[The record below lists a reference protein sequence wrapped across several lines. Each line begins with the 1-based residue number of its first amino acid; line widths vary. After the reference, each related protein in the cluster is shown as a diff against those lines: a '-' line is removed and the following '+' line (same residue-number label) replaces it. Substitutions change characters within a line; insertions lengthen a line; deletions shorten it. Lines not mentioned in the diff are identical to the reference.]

1 MTAAEVIDEI
11 RPLGSEAYKR
21 TLKSHGIP
29 EPFFGVKVEDMKKIQ
44 KRVKKD
50 YQLAKDLY
58 DTGIYDA
65 MYLAGLIADESR
77 MTKDDLRKWLAN
89 ASCGLLVEYTVP
101 WVASESPHGHE
112 LALEW
117 IESGAERETSA
128 GWSTL
133 ASLVSIKPDQDLDL
147 DELKALLKRVEET
160 ILNQPNRVRYCM
172 NWFITTVGCYVVPL
186 SDLAIDTAKRIG
198 KVKVDMAGACTI
210 PYAPDQ
216 IEKMIKRGTLGR
228 KRKTAKC

>member
-11 RPLGSEAYKR
+11 RPLGTEAYKK

-58 DTGIYDA
+58 DSGIYDA

-101 WVASESPHGHE
+101 WVASESPHGRE
-112 LALEW
+112 LAVEW
-117 IESGAERETSA
+117 IESGEERESSA
-128 GWSTL
+128 GWSTW
-133 ASLVSIKPDQDLDL
+133 ASLVSIKPDADLDH
-147 DELKALLKRVEET
+147 DELQGLLKRVEET
-160 ILNQPNRVRYCM
+160 IESQPTRVRYCM
-172 NWFITTVGCYVVPL
+172 NWFMTCVGCYVVPL
-186 SDLAIDTAKRIG
+186 SDLAIETAKRIG
-198 KVKVDMAGACTI
+198 KVKADGATGCWV

-216 IEKMIKRGTLGR
+216 IEKMIQRGTLGR